1 MRVAPV
7 ATLAMSLALVA
18 CATRPGVPS
27 EAPKAAQFLPEVDL
41 AGRSYGRGEFR
52 SITGAQRGFDVEL
65 NGTWDGSTL
74 TLVEDFKYTDGVRE
88 TKTWRLTKTAE
99 GRYRGTRE
107 DVVGEAV
114 GFTDGPAFRL
124 EYTMAI
130 PKKNGGV
137 RNVKFRDVLVED
149 GAGGMINRANVSWY
163 GVRVAQVDLKTQRTP
178 L

>member
-1 MRVAPV
+1 MRLLPVVAIAVP
-7 ATLAMSLALVA
+7 LALAA
-18 CATRPGVPS
+18 CATRPGVPA
-27 EAPKAAQFLPEVDL
+27 EAPKAAQFSPEVDFL
-41 AGRSYGRGEFR
+41 GRSFGRGEFR
-52 SITGAQRGFDVEL
+52 SITGAQRAFDVEL
-65 NGTWDGSTL
+65 NGAWDGSTL

-88 TKTWRLTKTAE
+88 TKTWRLTKTSE

-114 GFTDGPAFRL
+114 GFTDGPVFRL

-137 RNVKFRDVLVED
+137 RNVKFRDVLADD
-149 GAGGMINRANVSWY
+149 GAGGIINRANVSWY